1 MLSFNILAVS
11 QYNPNNLLE
20 SSNADS
26 RTQWAANIDYV
37 AALYGPA
44 GKFRFDGRLQM
55 DEYAWVAKQDWAT
68 DFKGSPASLRY
79 NAMKRFFLET
89 PAHKICNQP
98 EHANYQ
104 EVKEYKSTRYG
115 SAVSV
120 GGAHGCVE
128 HYLDVFF
135 AQEALMAVMALE
147 KGPVIIFS
155 EGVGDDHYPESRWLN
170 QFSARMGIPQVMHVL
185 PPEDSNII
193 SKFRERG
200 KLKELAAFVALA
212 TYLSIPKKNRSTAQL
227 RVIFD
232 ANIQKAERQF
242 GLLEGSLKDLVYESL
257 NDRSKH
263 SAYEKAYVDFS
274 NELVRD
280 IAIPHLRKNSLAL
293 YVQGFNHRDA
303 VSKIYFMP

>member
-1 MLSFNILAVS
+1 MLSFSIFTVS

-20 SSNADS
+20 SSNGDS
-26 RTQWAANIDYV
+26 QAQWAANIDYV

-44 GKFRFDGRLQM
+44 GKFRFDGHLQM
-55 DEYAWVAKQDWAT
+55 DEYAWVARQGWVT
-68 DFKGSPASLRY
+68 DFKGSPSLLRY

-104 EVKEYKSTRYG
+104 EVKKYQSEKMG

-135 AQEALMAVMALE
+135 EQEASMAVKALE
-147 KGPVIIFS
+147 NGAVIIFS
-155 EGVGDDHYPESRWLN
+155 EGMGDDYYPESRWLN
-170 QFSARMGIPQVMHVL
+170 QFSARMGIQQVMHVL
-185 PPEDSNII
+185 PPNDPKII
-193 SKFRERG
+193 SKFRENG
-200 KLKELAAFVALA
+200 KLAELATFVILA
-212 TYLSIPKKNRSTAQL
+212 TYLSIPKNNRSTEQL
-227 RVIFD
+227 RAVFD
-232 ANIQKAERQF
+232 RTIQKGEKRF
-242 GLLEGSLKDLVYESL
+242 GFSEGSLKNLVYESL

-263 SAYEKAYVDFS
+263 HAYEKAYVDFS

-280 IAIPHLRKNSLAL
+280 IVVPHLQQNSLVL

-303 VSKIYFMP
+303 VSEIYFMP